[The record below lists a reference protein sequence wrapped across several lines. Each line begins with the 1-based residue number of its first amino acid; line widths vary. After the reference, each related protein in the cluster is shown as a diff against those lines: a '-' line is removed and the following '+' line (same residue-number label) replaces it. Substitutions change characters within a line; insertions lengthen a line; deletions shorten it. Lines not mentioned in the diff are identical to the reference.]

1 MQLNANVNA
10 QDKIA
15 IERAAALV
23 RSKVHLHKACVRNGF
38 HMPHIKAS
46 ICTLEYLLRVK
57 DRRVFCPAQEAI
69 KLKACLTPPRKEEL
83 LKYIRRIEA
92 TIEKSFAIEEKA
104 GRWPDVAWML
114 QIISTYL
121 PDCEI
126 FKKNYLPKPA
136 AKPEVNVLKEL
147 DNADGFFT
155 DLPELQ
161 SKKDLSSRRN
171 IWSKT
176 ANTLEAKLEK
186 ARMQIA
192 KQNERMDK
200 LKKDELLKQS
210 KRMLKSQGKEEANQ
224 LLQQMQERQA
234 SSEDKIRQQV

>member
-1 MQLNANVNA
+1 M
-10 QDKIA
+10 
-15 IERAAALV
+15 
-23 RSKVHLHKACVRNGF
+23 
-38 HMPHIKAS
+38 
-46 ICTLEYLLRVK
+46 
-57 DRRVFCPAQEAI
+57 
-69 KLKACLTPPRKEEL
+69 
-83 LKYIRRIEA
+83 
-92 TIEKSFAIEEKA
+92 
-104 GRWPDVAWML
+104 
-114 QIISTYL
+114 
-121 PDCEI
+121 
-126 FKKNYLPKPA
+126 
-136 AKPEVNVLKEL
+136 NVLKEL

-186 ARMQIA
+186 AQMQIA

-234 SSEDKIRQQV
+234 SSEDQIRQQV